1 MGVYSK
7 QLLSGSSNGLGIL
20 ITGTATTALTTIHT
34 AVTGTSGIDEA
45 YAYAVNTTTTAVKLT
60 VLYGDAGDASQV
72 IEQTINGEN
81 GLELVLPGIPI
92 QNAKIIK
99 GFAGTANVIAVHGWV
114 NRVT

>member
-1 MGVYSK
+1 M
-7 QLLSGSSNGLGIL
+7 
-20 ITGTATTALTTIHT
+20 
-34 AVTGTSGIDEA
+34 
-45 YAYAVNTTTTAVKLT
+45 
-60 VLYGDAGDASQV
+60 
-72 IEQTINGEN
+72 IEQTISGET